1 MGFFKKE
8 EKALALTTPRER
20 LKREYE
26 RTEQKLDQAANRG
39 DLKGVK
45 KAMKEH
51 HKYEYALLNQ
61 TSRSSRR
68 ESGKSTFF
76 QNHKEF

>member
-8 EKALALTTPRER
+8 EKELALTTSRER

-61 TSRSSRR
+61 TYEQARKRKKPV
-68 ESGKSTFF
+68 SGNRDPF
-76 QNHKEF
+76 

>member
-1 MGFFKKE
+1 MGFFKRE
-8 EKALALTTPRER
+8 EKELAARTSRAS

-26 RTEQKLDQAANRG
+26 RTERNLERATYTG
-39 DLKGVK
+39 DIREVR

-61 TSRSSRR
+61 TYERARKQKKSK
-68 ESGKSTFF
+68 EQGK
-76 QNHKEF
+76 

>member
-1 MGFFKKE
+1 MELFKQREKE
-8 EKALALTTPRER
+8 LAAKTPREA

-26 RTEQKLDQAANRG
+26 RTERNLERATYTG
-39 DLKGVK
+39 DIREVK

-61 TSRSSRR
+61 TYELARKRKQRR
-68 ESGKSTFF
+68 K
-76 QNHKEF
+76 K